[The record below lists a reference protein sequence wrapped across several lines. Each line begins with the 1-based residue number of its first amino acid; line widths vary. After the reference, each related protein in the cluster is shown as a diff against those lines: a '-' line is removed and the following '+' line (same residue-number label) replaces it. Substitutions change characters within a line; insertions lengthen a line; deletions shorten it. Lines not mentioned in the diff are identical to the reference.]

1 MRANRRK
8 AGLCL
13 VGLLVAS
20 FLVVTPQQTRAQRPE
35 TARGEDPDVGTV
47 RGTLVFG
54 SAARPDAGSDIWV
67 FAGKTQFPPDCA
79 IFPST
84 FELTIGD
91 CATSTFELT
100 IGDCATSNRSLAFL
114 KHAQADGHGSFEI
127 SDLPVGVYT
136 LVLRSAHVG
145 GTDKRDAGNKF
156 VISWFSIK
164 GGETIDASTKF

>member
-35 TARGEDPDVGTV
+35 TARGENPDVGTV

-79 IFPST
+79 IFP
-84 FELTIGD
+84 
-91 CATSTFELT
+91 STFELT

>member
-1 MRANRRK
+1 
-8 AGLCL
+8 
-13 VGLLVAS
+13 VAS

-91 CATSTFELT
+91 CATS
-100 IGDCATSNRSLAFL
+100 NRSLAFL

-156 VISWFSIK
+156 VVSWFSVK